1 MNPYFEGILGRVLE
15 RLQGTTQAPVKASLK
30 KHLLQ
35 VFLSALYYHAGATI
49 RYMEMKQVTKSILV
63 EVLQNKKSFRNTYEQ
78 KCFIVGMTHILTV
91 PDAPEA
97 VRDPATTS
105 RLIQEL
111 LQMLEKVQK
120 KESKEAKKK
129 ATKQIHRDENSDGE
143 SDDEE
148 SDISDTSSDEGDD
161 DDDDDAAE
169 DGAKGKRSRGSS
181 AAAEEMMDEEES
193 KTAGDGGG
201 LGFGLKGP
209 GAANGANG
217 HAEDDLD
224 DDSDDDYDCQFELA
238 VTVDQL
244 KSPLTRIDEFA
255 LFTQAVNTVAA

>member
-1 MNPYFEGILGRVLE
+1 LNAYFEGILGRVLE
-15 RLQGTTQAPVKASLK
+15 RLQGTTQAPVKVSLK

-63 EVLQNKKSFRNTYEQ
+63 DVLQNKKSFRNTYEQ

-129 ATKQIHRDENSDGE
+129 ATKQIHREENSDGE
-143 SDDEE
+143 SDDDE
-148 SDISDTSSDEGDD
+148 SDMSDTSSDEGDD
-161 DDDDDAAE
+161 DDEDDAAV

-201 LGFGLKGP
+201 LGFVGP
-209 GAANGANG
+209 AGTPNRANG

-224 DDSDDDYDCQFELA
+224 DDSDDDYDCQVSILYLLIF
-238 VTVDQL
+238 
-244 KSPLTRIDEFA
+244 
-255 LFTQAVNTVAA
+255 

>member
-120 KESKEAKKK
+120 KESREAKKK

-143 SDDEE
+143 SDDDE
-148 SDISDTSSDEGDD
+148 SDIGDTSSDEGDD
-161 DDDDDAAE
+161 DEDDAAD
-169 DGAKGKRSRGSS
+169 DGAKGKGSRGSS

-201 LGFGLKGP
+201 LGFVAAG
-209 GAANGANG
+209 ANGANG

-244 KSPLTRIDEFA
+244 KSPLVRIDEFA

>member
-15 RLQGTTQAPVKASLK
+15 RLQGATQAPVKPSLK

-49 RYMEMKQVTKSILV
+49 RYMEMKQVTKSVLV
-63 EVLQNKKSFRNTYEQ
+63 EVLQNKKSFRNSYEQ

-111 LQMLEKVQK
+111 LQMLERVQK
-120 KESKEAKKK
+120 KESKEAKKQ

-148 SDISDTSSDEGDD
+148 SDASDTSSDEGE
-161 DDDDDAAE
+161 DDDDDAA
-169 DGAKGKRSRGSS
+169 DGGTKGQGGRGSS
-181 AAAEEMMDEEES
+181 AGAEEMMDEEES

-201 LGFGLKGP
+201 LGFVG

-217 HAEDDLD
+217 HDDDLD
-224 DDSDDDYDCQFELA
+224 DDSDDYDCQFELA

-244 KSPLTRIDEFA
+244 KSPLVRIDEFA
-255 LFTQAVNTVAA
+255 LFTQAVNAVAA